1 MVFKWG
7 EGMKKI
13 TYIGEIAHSKYDTK
27 AWINISDYKKQ
38 KIRFEI
44 M

>member
-1 MVFKWG
+1 MGGGYEKN
-7 EGMKKI
+7 
-13 TYIGEIAHSKYDTK
+13 YIGEIAHSKYDTK